1 MTSSIILFFN
11 KYYYSDQI
19 KEDDLDGSVG
29 RIGEMRHVYKILV
42 VNHERKRPFGRH
54 WCRWKCNSE
63 VDPYIWAGKMLV
75 ETD

>member
-1 MTSSIILFFN
+1 V
-11 KYYYSDQI
+11 
-19 KEDDLDGSVG
+19 EHAEH
-29 RIGEMRHVYKILV
+29 IGEMRHVYKILV